1 MSTPSTQAGDQKR
14 PKSCQHSY
22 RMPRK
27 PDLKHT
33 LNSYD
38 FHALFD
44 KESRKKILAKGQIKS
59 E

>member
-44 KESRKKILAKGQIKS
+44 KETRKKI
-59 E
+59 